1 MYNLAKEIIHKYF
14 FVSLILFNHLL
25 QNVLS
30 DSFVGVFFLH
40 LNTDSCEGSHII
52 HKRSGFL
59 DRKGRFIHII
69 LDIVVF

>member
-1 MYNLAKEIIHKYF
+1 MYNLAKEIIHEYF

-40 LNTDSCEGSHII
+40 FNTDSCEGSHII
-52 HKRSGFL
+52 Q
-59 DRKGRFIHII
+59 KGS
-69 LDIVVF
+69 